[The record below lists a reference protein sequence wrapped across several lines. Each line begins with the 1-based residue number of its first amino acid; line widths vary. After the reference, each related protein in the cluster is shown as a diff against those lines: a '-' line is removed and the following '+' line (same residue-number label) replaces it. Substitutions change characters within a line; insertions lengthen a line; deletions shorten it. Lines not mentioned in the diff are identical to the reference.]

1 VAWCRKAPGRPARL
15 LARADEATSAVVE
28 PKGREG
34 ERPREGKPK
43 RARVAAGAEKSA
55 SGDPN
60 RQRDEAPEAR
70 PLSAAMPH
78 APKARHAPLI
88 REGPAFGRADEPIP
102 ADGQSRG
109 GANPV
114 GFVSA
119 ERG

>member
-15 LARADEATSAVVE
+15 QACADEAAPAGVE

-34 ERPREGKPK
+34 ERPREAKPK
-43 RARVAAGAEKSA
+43 RAREPARGEIRDRA
-55 SGDPN
+55 SPN

-78 APKARHAPLI
+78 APKARQTPLI
-88 REGPAFGRADEPIP
+88 REGPIFNDRAEEPIP

-109 GANPV
+109 GATQ
-114 GFVSA
+114 
-119 ERG
+119 